1 MKILVCDDDM
11 LTLKAVE
18 YRLKKDGHQVVTALD
33 GSQGAEILRNGKDI
47 DFLITDQHM
56 PYFSGMEL
64 INLVRNE
71 MNKDIPIIMLT
82 RVGVEEIRK
91 QAFEMGADEYITKPF
106 SPEMISFKVKHVL
119 MRREH
124 S

>member
-1 MKILVCDDDM
+1 MKILVCDDD
-11 LTLKAVE
+11 LLVLKAVE
-18 YRLKKDGHQVVTALD
+18 YRLKKDGYQVVTALD

-91 QAFEMGADEYITKPF
+91 QAFEMGADDYITKPF

>member
-18 YRLKKDGHQVVTALD
+18 HRLKKDGHQVVTALD

-82 RVGVEEIRK
+82 RVSVEEIRK

-106 SPEMISFKVKHVL
+106 SPEMVSFKVKHVL

>member
-1 MKILVCDDDM
+1 MKILVCDDDI

-18 YRLKKDGHQVVTALD
+18 HKLKREGYQVQTAID
-33 GSQGAEILRNGKDI
+33 GSEGAKILRQTDNGV

-71 MNKDIPIIMLT
+71 LGLDIPIIMLT
-82 RVGVEEIRK
+82 RVSLDEIRS
-91 QAFEMGADEYITKPF
+91 QAFEMGADDYLTKPF
-106 SPEMISFKVKHVL
+106 SPDSLSFKVKHVL

-124 S
+124 